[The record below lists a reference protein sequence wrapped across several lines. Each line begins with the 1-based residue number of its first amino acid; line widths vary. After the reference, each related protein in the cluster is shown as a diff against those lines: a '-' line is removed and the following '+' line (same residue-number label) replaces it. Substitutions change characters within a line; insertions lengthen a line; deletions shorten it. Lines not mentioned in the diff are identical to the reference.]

1 MVSYLCNHL
10 TNVLAAAYTHIQ
22 SLKIYFRC
30 LIVVVII
37 TWPSEEHRLQNEH
50 DIRGFRV
57 SDRIKWVDLCRIP
70 NMMSCFS
77 TIQRPLSV
85 FYIFLFA
92 VFNNCW
98 YTTPHFLF
106 NYYSNYNINSKQSS
120 KSKPYLQVIKQFRCK
135 CLWHLS

>member
-10 TNVLAAAYTHIQ
+10 TNVLAAVYTHIQ
-22 SLKIYFRC
+22 SLNIYFRC

-85 FYIFLFA
+85 LCCFLFA
-92 VFNNCW
+92 VLITVDMQQQVFHSIITVSNN
-98 YTTPHFLF
+98 
-106 NYYSNYNINSKQSS
+106 NINSKQSS
-120 KSKPYLQVIKQFRCK
+120 
-135 CLWHLS
+135 